1 MSLRAQLLGLVLAAT
16 LLPAVLLGWRFSWE
30 NNAAI
35 ESAVKTL
42 VTRNDP
48 LLAPLS
54 KGQAVGRLQVTLNG
68 QPWQTL
74 PLQSLDDVPAA
85 GWLGRAWDALRLSIQ

>member
-1 MSLRAQLLGLVLAAT
+1 MVVPRGQAA
-16 LLPAVLLGWRFSWE
+16 
-30 NNAAI
+30 
-35 ESAVKTL
+35 AVKTV

-54 KGQAVGRLQVTLNG
+54 KGQSVGRLQVTLNG

-85 GWLGRAWDALRLSIQ
+85 GWLGRAWDAMRLSIQ